1 MPVGLDDMGAGSEV
15 ATALLMKDGRFTI
28 LNVAAGSYIL
38 LAARST
44 AEYQFYDPASQS
56 KWLPEPPTPQGRP
69 GNVATFG
76 VFSGPVGATLQTVQ
90 FSTEPEPFHARVPL
104 TVASDHSDIVVALRR
119 SATMTG
125 KVVWPDDEARPTDP
139 SGLASPRPTLFP
151 AGGNALLGVPR
162 ARNDKS
168 VQQEPGRFIVDGL
181 LPGEYVLGLSGPA
194 PGRIRSVTWN
204 GRDYTHRPFDA
215 TTGEDITGVVVTMTT
230 KSTLLSGRVVDQRN
244 LPATDS
250 VVIAFP
256 VERDQWTN
264 YGLQPARLKVITTTN
279 TGTYR
284 FQTLPAGEYFVVS
297 ATADVIETWQDP
309 VFLEK
314 ISRAATRLTLPW
326 GESRT
331 LDLRL
336 VTGK

>member
-1 MPVGLDDMGAGSEV
+1 M
-15 ATALLMKDGRFTI
+15 
-28 LNVAAGSYIL
+28 
-38 LAARST
+38 
-44 AEYQFYDPASQS
+44 
-56 KWLPEPPTPQGRP
+56 
-69 GNVATFG
+69 
-76 VFSGPVGATLQTVQ
+76 
-90 FSTEPEPFHARVPL
+90 
-104 TVASDHSDIVVALRR
+104 
-119 SATMTG
+119 
-125 KVVWPDDEARPTDP
+125 
-139 SGLASPRPTLFP
+139 
-151 AGGNALLGVPR
+151 
-162 ARNDKS
+162 
-168 VQQEPGRFIVDGL
+168 
-181 LPGEYVLGLSGPA
+181 
-194 PGRIRSVTWN
+194 TWN